1 MNQQGARRI
10 RHTYIRAAFA
20 AILPGEDLIAYLDML
35 EELAAE
41 LLPDTSLQW
50 DALYIRYGGS
60 GAASSSLP
68 QGWRPHS
75 LIRTSRLMTSR

>member
-35 EELAAE
+35 EELLAQLAAE
-41 LLPDTSLQW
+41 EKRRIQILEVRGLVPDHPV
-50 DALYIRYGGS
+50 
-60 GAASSSLP
+60 AATCLESNYLKC
-68 QGWRPHS
+68 
-75 LIRTSRLMTSR
+75 LICRVV